1 MIAQELEVTLHMA
14 FMDAR
19 QRKHEFVTVEHLLL
33 AYWITHRP
41 QKFLKHVIL
50 MSQT

>member
-19 QRKHEFVTVEHLLL
+19 QRKHESKYTGFVVNLGARTIKSK
-33 AYWITHRP
+33 W
-41 QKFLKHVIL
+41 
-50 MSQT
+50 M